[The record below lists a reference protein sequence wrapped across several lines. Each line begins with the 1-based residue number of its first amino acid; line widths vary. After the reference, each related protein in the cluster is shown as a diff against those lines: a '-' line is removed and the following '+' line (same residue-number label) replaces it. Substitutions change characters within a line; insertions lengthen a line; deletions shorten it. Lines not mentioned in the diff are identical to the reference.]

1 MAKVICKNKIYT
13 LRSDWSVDDILDAA
27 NQMNKK
33 ITNDQAIRVMYHVT
47 HTFDANFGINWDVI
61 ETSIRDIL
69 LEDKLKKS

>member
-1 MAKVICKNKIYT
+1 MARVICENGIYT
-13 LRSDWSVDDILDAA
+13 LRSDWDVDDILDAA

>member
-1 MAKVICKNKIYT
+1 MAKVICKNEIYT
-13 LRSDWSVDDILDAA
+13 LRSDWNVDDILDAA

>member
-13 LRSDWSVDDILDAA
+13 LRSDWNVDDILDAA